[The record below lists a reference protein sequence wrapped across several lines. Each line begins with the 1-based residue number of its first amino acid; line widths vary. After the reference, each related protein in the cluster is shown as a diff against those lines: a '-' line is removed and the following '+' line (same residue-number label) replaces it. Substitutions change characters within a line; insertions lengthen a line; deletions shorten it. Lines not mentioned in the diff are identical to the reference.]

1 MMHMFK
7 NLSTV
12 KDYNHS
18 EVDGDA
24 RNRMKRHR
32 KLQGRQLRSVSYG
45 RRQCAG
51 TAERAMQVVQSAAVP
66 GFKAVCVSVRPINGT
81 FGNHY
86 FTVVLF
92 DRADDSSCRT
102 PE

>member
-32 KLQGRQLRSVSYG
+32 KLQEDNFEASATETTG
-45 RRQCAG
+45 AG
-51 TAERAMQVVQSAAVP
+51 TAERAMQVVQSSA
-66 GFKAVCVSVRPINGT
+66 GLQAVCSVRPINGT